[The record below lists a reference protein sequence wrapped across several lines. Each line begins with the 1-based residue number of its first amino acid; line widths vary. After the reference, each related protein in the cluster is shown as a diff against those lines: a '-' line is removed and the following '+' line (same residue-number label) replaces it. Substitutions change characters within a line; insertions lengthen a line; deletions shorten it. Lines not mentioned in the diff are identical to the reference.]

1 MPSALET
8 LVKILKLEQDTDYQD
23 RAVIGGLKS
32 FASHWVP
39 DAHAQAKKPEH
50 HLLIDELAV
59 LLNEYGSLSVGEQRR
74 EAIKYM
80 LGRITGRVP
89 PKGGPVSAP
98 PVQPPQRV
106 DTEPAEQRGQ
116 SQQPQ
121 RDSRYDRPREP
132 QPESR
137 REPERQPDIVE
148 QPVQSA
154 SEMLAGDNLVAE
166 AVPAMSGDEP
176 QFAQA
181 PEPVM
186 PRTQPTRPVRQQR
199 RKRGQRDPQR
209 EIETMRALEG
219 SVANISGIGP
229 KMAEKLEQLGVR
241 TIEDLLYLFPRRYDD
256 YTRLVPLNRLEPD
269 QVLTVIGTVRN

>member
-8 LVKILKLEQDTDYQD
+8 LVKILKLEQNTDYQD
-23 RAVIGGLKS
+23 KAVIGGLKS

-59 LLNEYGSLSVGEQRR
+59 LLNEYGSLGVGEERR

-98 PVQPPQRV
+98 PDQPPPRVDAEPPEQREQQQSQPPQR
-106 DTEPAEQRGQ
+106 EP
-116 SQQPQ
+116 
-121 RDSRYDRPREP
+121 RYERPREP

-154 SEMLAGDNLVAE
+154 PDMLAGDNLVAE
-166 AVPAMSGDEP
+166 GMPAPRFVQPGDEP
-176 QFAQA
+176 ESDVV
-181 PEPVM
+181 PEPII

-199 RKRGQRDPQR
+199 RKRGQRDPRR
-209 EIETMRALEG
+209 EIEVMHALEG

-229 KMAEKLEQLGVR
+229 KMAEKLE
-241 TIEDLLYLFPRRYDD
+241 
-256 YTRLVPLNRLEPD
+256 
-269 QVLTVIGTVRN
+269 